1 MLEDSETYDKPF
13 LKGYEI
19 LVLKFSRVAF
29 ISVFP
34 DLGALVIP
42 RI

>member
-1 MLEDSETYDKPF
+1 MVWED
-13 LKGYEI
+13 EI